1 MKTLEQIAYDLNLQ
15 GSEITEDFAIIY
27 NHGLYNDMKT
37 NTQHTPGPWKLAA
50 GVIGPDKV
58 WMEDSQGN
66 ETMICRGVE
75 NEHDAALIA
84 AAPELLAALDRFI
97 PLCNQLAVALTE
109 EHVSESIKNLT
120 QHCHQARTA
129 ITKATGKE

>member
-1 MKTLEQIAYDLNLQ
+1 
-15 GSEITEDFAIIY
+15 
-27 NHGLYNDMKT
+27 MKT

-84 AAPELLAALDRFI
+84 AAPELLSALQIIQNILAQSIPIDYKRDCFESLKIANAAI
-97 PLCNQLAVALTE
+97 A
-109 EHVSESIKNLT
+109 
-120 QHCHQARTA
+120 
-129 ITKATGKE
+129 KATGV